1 MSHKKEGARVDEI
14 DWRRHESRMTAP
26 ASFHARLETKLKAA
40 FKPAMLEVIDESH
53 QHHGHGG
60 WREGGETHFRV
71 RIASAAFAGK
81 SRVDMHR
88 MINAVVADEL
98 KERVHALAIEAKAA

>member
-1 MSHKKEGARVDEI
+1 
-14 DWRRHESRMTAP
+14 MTY
-26 ASFHARLETKLKAA
+26 HQRLTDKLTTA
-40 FKPAMLEVIDESH
+40 FSPITLDVIDESH

-60 WREGGETHFRV
+60 WKEGGETHFR
-71 RIASAAFAGK
+71 IKIMSTAFAGK